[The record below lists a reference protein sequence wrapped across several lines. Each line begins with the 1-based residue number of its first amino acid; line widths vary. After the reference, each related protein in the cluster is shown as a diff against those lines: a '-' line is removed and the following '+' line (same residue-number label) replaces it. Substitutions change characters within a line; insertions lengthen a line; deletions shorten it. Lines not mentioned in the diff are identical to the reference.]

1 MVLRLLG
8 RDENSFVISHNEKAQ
23 ERSEARNGKANDAKA
38 SSKSIN
44 MSGLGFTDDAVLFRK
59 QLARKR
65 AMKIISD
72 AWAGDKK
79 INQNL
84 DDIRSDRDRANAEI
98 SEYTDYIMG
107 YKDKK
112 AQLKEYYGIEDENYT
127 KEEAALLKKEAEA
140 AENPEITLTQEEQE
154 KLEQLKNSPLYK
166 YKQEISGLDAAI
178 SNYELKIDKAKNEVI
193 AANSQITGIQLERLK
208 YYEMLKAQKKAD
220 KINEEA
226 SKEAIGMLIG
236 EAQDHI
242 KEEFEEKVEEAKK
255 RAEEKEEQEEKL
267 EEKRE
272 EKEEFKEQLEI
283 ERKES
288 REAERTRIEQEKNAR
303 EQSDIIEGAEA
314 NSDDATSALPSEIKA
329 QIKEMLQKMKLLEED
344 LKGAEVDD
352 VV

>member
-23 ERSEARNGKANDAKA
+23 ERSEVRNGKANDAKA

-44 MSGLGFTDDAVLFRK
+44 MSGLGFTDDSILFRK

-65 AMKIISD
+65 AMKIIND

-84 DDIRSDRDRANAEI
+84 DEIRSDRDRANAEI

-112 AQLKEYYGIEDENYT
+112 AQLKEYYGIEDER
-127 KEEAALLKKEAEA
+127 
-140 AENPEITLTQEEQE
+140 
-154 KLEQLKNSPLYK
+154 
-166 YKQEISGLDAAI
+166 YKQETAGLDAAI
-178 SNYELKIDKAKNEVI
+178 SNYELKIDKAKNEVM

-208 YYEMLKAQKKAD
+208 YHDMLDAQKKAD
-220 KINEEA
+220 KINEDA

-272 EKEEFKEQLEI
+272 EKEEFEAQLEI
-283 ERKES
+283 KREES

-303 EQSDIIEGAEA
+303 EQSDIIEGARENA
-314 NSDDATSALPSEIKA
+314 DDATAALPSEIKA